1 MKVKWNKK
9 PNCPKLGFFS
19 LSFYVIWDVFL
30 NFKGEHGIMLRRPLK
45 ILSLK
50 MQYNVGVI
58 Y

>member
-19 LSFYVIWDVFL
+19 LSFYVILDVFL
-30 NFKGEHGIMLRRPLK
+30 NFKGEYGIMPRRPLK

-50 MQYNVGVI
+50 MQYNAGDI